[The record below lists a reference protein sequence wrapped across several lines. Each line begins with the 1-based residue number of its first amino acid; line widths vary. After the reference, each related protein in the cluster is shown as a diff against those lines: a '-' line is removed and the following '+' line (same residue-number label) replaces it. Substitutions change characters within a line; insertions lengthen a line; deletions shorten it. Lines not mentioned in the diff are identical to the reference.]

1 MFQHVKITKQ
11 TLKNPGII
19 EEAFW
24 NCKENGGAS
33 SPRAIVTGGTW
44 VHAPPQNP
52 ESGGDS

>member
-24 NCKENGGAS
+24 NCKESGGAS
-33 SPRAIVTGGTW
+33 SPRATATGGAW
-44 VHAPPQNP
+44 VHAPPRNP